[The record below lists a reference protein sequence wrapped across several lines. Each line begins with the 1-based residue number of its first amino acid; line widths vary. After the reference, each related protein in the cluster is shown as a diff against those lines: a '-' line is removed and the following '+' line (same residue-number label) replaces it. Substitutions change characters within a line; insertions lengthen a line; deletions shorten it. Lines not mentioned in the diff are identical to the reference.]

1 MFTARASA
9 GKTARAVGNVK
20 TIAARA
26 AAYTGPTNCKRRDS
40 TDGSRP
46 SRNFFAGTIA
56 GFDGSNLV
64 ECSDMAP
71 EVDFEKLVE
80 LHYKSL
86 YRFAFSLTRNES
98 EASDLTQQSFYIF
111 AKSGGQLRDKSKVKS
126 WLFTTLHR
134 EYLARRRRIVRF
146 PETNFSEAEPE
157 LPPVETNFA
166 RADAPAVLGA
176 LSKVDPTFQAA
187 VALFYLEDY
196 SYPQIAE
203 ILDVP
208 LGTVKSRI
216 ARGIEQLKRLL
227 LEAPARRPA

>member
-1 MFTARASA
+1 MT
-9 GKTARAVGNVK
+9 
-20 TIAARA
+20 
-26 AAYTGPTNCKRRDS
+26 
-40 TDGSRP
+40 
-46 SRNFFAGTIA
+46 
-56 GFDGSNLV
+56 
-64 ECSDMAP
+64 P

-80 LHYKSL
+80 LHYKSM
-86 YRFAFSLTRNES
+86 YRFAFSLTRSES

-146 PETNFSEAEPE
+146 PEMEFSEAQTE
-157 LPPVETNFA
+157 LPNVEANLQS
-166 RADAPAVLGA
+166 ADAPAVLGA
-176 LSKVDPTFQAA
+176 LAKVDANFQAA
-187 VALFYLEDY
+187 VSLFYLEDY
-196 SYPQIAE
+196 SYPEIAE

-227 LEAPARRPA
+227 LDEPARRAS

>member
-1 MFTARASA
+1 M
-9 GKTARAVGNVK
+9 
-20 TIAARA
+20 
-26 AAYTGPTNCKRRDS
+26 PPD
-40 TDGSRP
+40 
-46 SRNFFAGTIA
+46 
-56 GFDGSNLV
+56 L
-64 ECSDMAP
+64 
-71 EVDFEKLVE
+71 DFEKLVE

-86 YRFAFSLTRNES
+86 YRFAFSLSRSES
-98 EASDLTQQSFYIF
+98 EASDLTQQSFYIL

-146 PETNFSEAEPE
+146 PETEFSEAQSE
-157 LPPVETNFA
+157 LPVVEANVTT
-166 RADAPAVLGA
+166 ADAPAVLGA
-176 LSKVDPTFQAA
+176 LAKVDPIFQSA

-227 LEAPARRPA
+227 LEAPARRAT

>member
-1 MFTARASA
+1 
-9 GKTARAVGNVK
+9 
-20 TIAARA
+20 
-26 AAYTGPTNCKRRDS
+26 
-40 TDGSRP
+40 
-46 SRNFFAGTIA
+46 
-56 GFDGSNLV
+56 
-64 ECSDMAP
+64 MAP
-71 EVDFEKLVE
+71 EIDFEKLVE

-98 EASDLTQQSFYIF
+98 EASDLTQQSFYIY

-146 PETNFSEAEPE
+146 PETDFDQAQAE
-157 LPPVETNFA
+157 LPSDRTEFYQRRCPPF
-166 RADAPAVLGA
+166 LA
-176 LSKVDPTFQAA
+176 LWPKSIRRFKPLS
-187 VALFYLEDY
+187 LFYIEDH
-196 SYPQIAE
+196 SYPEIAE
-203 ILDVP
+203 ILDIP